1 VGVMVIEA
9 KSNMWGLPG
18 VPLDLVA
25 NQGIGELPAPEE
37 QQPQPEQQVQQ
48 AEQQAQPEN
57 QQPEQ
62 QQAQQQQQ
70 QAQQPE
76 RRRRGRR

>member
-1 VGVMVIEA
+1 MGVMVIEA
-9 KSNMWGLPG
+9 KSNMWGLLG
-18 VPLDLVA
+18 VQLDLFA
-25 NQGIGELPAPEE
+25 NKGIGELPAPEE